1 MSAGG
6 NEAREEAKAG
16 GPALAVLLLV
26 VFVNLVGFGILLPL
40 LPYYAQSF
48 DAPAWQVTW
57 IFTAFSVGNF
67 FAEPIWGRLSDRIG
81 RKPILLFTVFC
92 SALGFAALAFAPN
105 IWMALLLRFF
115 GGLTTGN
122 LSTIQGYIAD
132 VTPPEKRAGRMGYL
146 GAAYGVGFVI
156 GPAIGGFLA
165 HEAAGSVG
173 FRLPL
178 LVAAGMS
185 FIAAFGILAFVKES
199 RTKHARA
206 QQTTPHISLKQAA
219 AHPVLG
225 RILIVTFLFITA
237 FAAAESIFGLWT
249 QKRFGWGPKELS
261 LCFSAVALTAAL
273 AQGFITGR
281 LTRRYGEAAM
291 LTTGL
296 ILLAGAM
303 ALQPLGQGQGHT
315 IALLAFAVV
324 GQSLILP
331 NLSALLSRT
340 TSPDSQGAV
349 LGLNQAM
356 GALARA
362 AGPIMGGALF
372 SIVGPSAP
380 FYAAA
385 LLAAPAAILALQA
398 EAAARKLR
406 SRL

>member
-1 MSAGG
+1 MSAGA

-48 DAPAWQVTW
+48 HAPAWQVTW

-67 FAEPIWGRLSDRIG
+67 FAEPIWGRLSDRVG

-92 SALGFAALAFAPN
+92 SALGFTALAFAPN
-105 IWMALLLRFF
+105 IWMALLLRLF

-165 HEAAGSVG
+165 HEAAGSAG

-185 FIAAFGILAFVKES
+185 LMAALGILVFVKES

-219 AHPVLG
+219 KHPVLS
-225 RILIVTFLFITA
+225 RILVVTFLFITA

-273 AQGFITGR
+273 AQGFLTGR

-296 ILLAGAM
+296 LLLAAAL

-315 IALLAFAVV
+315 IALLALAVV
-324 GQSLILP
+324 GQSLVLP
-331 NLSALLSRT
+331 NLSALISRT

-362 AGPIMGGALF
+362 SGPVMGGALF

-385 LLAAPAAILALQA
+385 CLAAPAAILALQA